1 MSFLKITDI
10 SKRDFIVEEFLKCK
24 KNYQAKLFIR
34 EIRRY
39 WTSKRT
45 NEDVQTNRWLSI
57 NNFERAKGIVIDYKR
72 TLGRDILC
80 SKIASSFYFSIVKN
94 SPIQTVSVDR
104 SVRRIPCIR
113 CQNLRIGRDCDQVP
127 TAIRFR
133 LKKTA
138 DTTFGINS
146 KARVFYIGNSPIS
159 IQSNDVTV
167 GLGDKTYAGTPGLW
181 E

>member
-1 MSFLKITDI
+1 MSFLKITDR
-10 SKRDFIVEEFLKCK
+10 SKRDFIVEEFLKSK
-24 KNYQAKLFIR
+24 KKYQAKLFIR

-104 SVRRIPCIR
+104 SVRRRPCIR
-113 CQNLRIGRDCDQVP
+113 SPPECYNALSCIVRKPRKTTSKFHRI
-127 TAIRFR
+127 
-133 LKKTA
+133 
-138 DTTFGINS
+138 INAAS
-146 KARVFYIGNSPIS
+146 VLYSCIMRNSAFCL
-159 IQSNDVTV
+159 DAH
-167 GLGDKTYAGTPGLW
+167 DRAM
-181 E
+181 